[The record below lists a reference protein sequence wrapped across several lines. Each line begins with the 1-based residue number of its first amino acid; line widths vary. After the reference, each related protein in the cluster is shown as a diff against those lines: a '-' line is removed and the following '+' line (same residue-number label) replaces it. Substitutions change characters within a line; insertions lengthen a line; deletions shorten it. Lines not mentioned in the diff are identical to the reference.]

1 MAGVGLL
8 MRRLVPRQLDSRV
21 FAPFGIVIDTRGR
34 AAEAINAGTTRRF
47 SDLASL
53 DVRGPNRDPVVGIYV
68 AQARAFPLRIAKL
81 ERHRQA
87 AQVFLPLGT
96 QRCVVVVAPGGEAPL
111 WEEVQAFVTSAGQGI
126 SLHRGCWHHGLVAL
140 GDGDRFAVI
149 EGGGYRDDTE
159 EVAVAEAIELAA
171 PPEPLTS

>member
-1 MAGVGLL
+1 
-8 MRRLVPRQLDSRV
+8 MRRLAPRPLAADA
-21 FAPFGIVIDTRGR
+21 FAPFGIVIDTVGR
-34 AAEAINAGTTRRF
+34 EPEAINAGTTQRF
-47 SDLASL
+47 PDLAAL
-53 DVRGPNRDPVVGIYV
+53 DLRGAQRDPVLGIYV

-96 QRCVVVVAPGGEAPL
+96 QRFVVVVAPGGEAPR
-111 WEEVQAFVTSAGQGI
+111 WQEIEAFVTAPGQGI

-149 EGGGYRDDTE
+149 EGGNYRGDTQE
-159 EVAVAEAIELAA
+159 AAAGEVIELAA
-171 PPEPLTS
+171 P